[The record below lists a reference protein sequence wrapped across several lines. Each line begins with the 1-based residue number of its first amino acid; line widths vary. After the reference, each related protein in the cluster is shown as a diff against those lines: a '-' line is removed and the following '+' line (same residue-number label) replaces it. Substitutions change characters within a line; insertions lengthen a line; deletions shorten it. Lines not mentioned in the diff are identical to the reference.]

1 MSRRILIAMLVA
13 VCLLVGCGNSKLYP
27 EGRNIACKDLALTV
41 PGDFADLS
49 AEESAK
55 DADFMYG
62 RKSLVFMGLSQPKA
76 VLKGMTLP
84 QYTDRVISENKWGCS
99 AVPTG
104 DGYLFSYETS
114 VADTLYTYTV
124 ATFEGDTNFW
134 ILQFYGPTADLQE
147 NQPEIDIILESIRK
161 SP

>member
-1 MSRRILIAMLVA
+1 MRRHVIAVILA
-13 VCLLVGCGNSKLYP
+13 VVFLFAGCGNSALYP
-27 EGRNIACKDLALTV
+27 EGMNITCKDLALTV

-62 RKSLVFMGLSQPKA
+62 RKTLVFMGLSQPKA
-76 VLKGMTLP
+76 ELPGMTLS
-84 QYTDRVISENKWGCS
+84 QYTNRVIEDNQVPCI

-104 DGYLFSYETS
+104 GGYLFTYEKTLG
-114 VADTLYTYTV
+114 DTVYIYTV
-124 ATFEGDTNFW
+124 ATYETTENFW
-134 ILQFYGPTADLQE
+134 ILQFYGPAENLQE

-161 SP
+161 NP